1 MATSDFFQSSS
12 LYLVGGIVFVALM
25 IMLLRK
31 ESMQVRLFTDK
42 LILEFP
48 LIGPLLRKLEISR
61 FCATLSALYG
71 SGVTIIPAV
80 RMSGEVVSNFVI
92 SQSTDRAVNF
102 LKEGR
107 DLHVALNDTGEFNS
121 VVIQMISIG
130 EESGD
135 LSQVLNQVVEFYDQD
150 VEDGIDTITSMI
162 EPLLTV
168 ILALVIVWI
177 AAAVFGPIYSSFENM
192 EF

>member
-1 MATSDFFQSSS
+1 MATSEFFQSSS